1 MSDFIDAAKGIL
13 SAVAPTVATALGGP
27 MAGMAVKA
35 IVSAFDLPEN
45 STQEQVMNAVA
56 GATPEQLAKLKEV
69 DNNFKIQ
76 MRKLEID
83 LERIAMEDRNSA
95 RQREASVKD
104 NTPKILAY
112 LITLLY
118 IGIQVFLITSSIN
131 EDMREI
137 VMRALGTLDAIL
149 GLVFGY
155 YFGSSVGSK
164 EKQKHL
170 DEMVKK

>member
-1 MSDFIDAAKGIL
+1 MSDFLKAAKGIL
-13 SAVAPTVATALGGP
+13 GAVAPTVATALGGP
-27 MAGMAVKA
+27 MAGMAVRA
-35 IVSAFDLPEN
+35 IVTALGLPEDT
-45 STQEQVMNAVA
+45 TQDEAMTAIANAS
-56 GATPEQLAKLKEV
+56 PEQLGKLKEI
-69 DNNFKIQ
+69 DNNFKLE

-95 RQREASVKD
+95 RQRESVVKD
-104 NTPKILAY
+104 NTPRTLAY
-112 LITLLY
+112 LITILY
-118 IGIQVFLITSSIN
+118 IGIQVFLVSSSIH

-164 EKQKHL
+164 EKQKQL
-170 DEMVKK
+170 DEMGKK

>member
-1 MSDFIDAAKGIL
+1 MSDFIDAARGIL

-35 IVSAFDLPEN
+35 IIGALGLPEN
-45 STQEQVMNAVA
+45 STQDEVMSAVA
-56 GATPEQLAKLKEV
+56 GATPDQLGKLKEI
-69 DNNFKIQ
+69 DNNFRVQ

-95 RQREASVKD
+95 RQRESVVKD

-112 LITLLY
+112 LITILY
-118 IGIQVFLITSSIN
+118 IGIQVFLITSSIH

-164 EKQKHL
+164 EKQKQL
-170 DEMVKK
+170 DEMAKK